1 MNTQAEQSNVHT
13 EQTELTLG
21 EQFRQAREA
30 LNLSLEDVSKEITLR
45 PSILSKI
52 ENNEFVQKNVP
63 ATFMKGYVRSYG
75 RFLRLPESLWADL
88 SFGETEK
95 NDLGKNARAT
105 RSVNQYS
112 SPSHSR
118 WVSYLTALVL
128 LVALSMT
135 GLWWWQNYQKSN
147 EERDTLVQNYVSSSE
162 SAQASSDTAKSVE
175 IPAVQSN
182 EPVVQT
188 ASQAP
193 AQIESQSVEV
203 PTVATENN
211 ANTVAVSTEAK
222 PAENAVSVEQ
232 TENTLPKSMT
242 FAESSNNEAAVPDT
256 QSAVENPSISP
267 APPAAQGD
275 LVVEVLKNTSW
286 LSVKDQNRKVL
297 AQKEYKQG
305 EVLTFNGNEFSLIVG
320 APGNVRITYKGENYP
335 LKVDGRVAKFKL
347 SQP

>member
-75 RFLRLPESLWADL
+75 RFLRLPESLWANL

-162 SAQASSDTAKSVE
+162 SAQVQPDAAKAVE

-182 EPVVQT
+182 EPVTQSAT
-188 ASQAP
+188 P
-193 AQIESQSVEV
+193 AESQPVEM
-203 PTVATENN
+203 PALATTNN
-211 ANTVAVSTEAK
+211 TSTTELSTEAK
-222 PAENAVSVEQ
+222 PAENIVAVEQ

-242 FAESSNNEAAVPDT
+242 FAESSNNEAVVPDT